1 MHIKQLEKN
10 KYRVWIDINTDYVG
24 KRKQKS
30 KVFHASTKRDLN
42 NQINEWVESISG
54 ISAQC
59 RTVSDMCNAVWS
71 QVINNKSPNTIHT
84 YNNQRN
90 RIDNT
95 IGLLRLE
102 KLSPRT
108 LQMWVDDLSSELSP
122 RTIRFTYSLLRN
134 CCSIAV
140 TWNLIKTNPCHDV
153 SLPSVRKKE
162 VQILSPEDF
171 TVFCSHLDEL
181 PLDYK
186 VCFELALFGSL
197 RKGEVLGIMEDE
209 IPDDGRFH
217 IKRARYS
224 PNLREV
230 FVKETKTSSG
240 ERLCILPQLVVDD
253 VIALRKQHIQ
263 SKLRY
268 GKAWV
273 DSPYLLKEENGEAFH
288 ASLCIT
294 RLQSYMKKIGLEPI
308 SFHALR
314 HTYAS
319 ICISLGVNP
328 EIVSKRMG
336 HSNISTT
343 LGIYTHLFEQK
354 NNDDEIASALG
365 TMLSQSVE
373 KCD

>member
-10 KYRVWIDINTDYVG
+10 KYRVWIDINTDYSG

-42 NQINEWVESISG
+42 IQINEWVESISG
-54 ISAQC
+54 ISARC

-84 YNNQRN
+84 YNDQRN

-95 IGLLRLE
+95 IGSLRLE

-197 RKGEVLGIMEDE
+197 RKGEVLGILEDE
-209 IPDDGRFH
+209 IPIDGRFY

-224 PNLREV
+224 PNLRED

-253 VIALRKQHIQ
+253 VIALRKQHIK
-263 SKLRY
+263 SKLKY
-268 GKAWV
+268 GKAWI

>member
-1 MHIKQLEKN
+1 MHIKQLERN
-10 KYRVWIDINTDYVG
+10 KYRVWVDLEPDYTG

-30 KVFHASTKRDLN
+30 KVFHATSKKDLN
-42 NQINEWVESISG
+42 AQIYDWVDSISG
-54 ISAQC
+54 VSSQC
-59 RTVSDMCNAVWS
+59 KTVSDMCSVVWN
-71 QVINNKSPNTIHT
+71 QVINNKSQNTVYG
-84 YNNQRN
+84 YNAALK
-90 RIDNT
+90 RINT
-95 IGLLRLE
+95 TMGTLDLP
-102 KLSPRT
+102 KLTPRT
-108 LQMWVDDLSSELSP
+108 IQAWIDDLSLTLSP
-122 RTIRFTYSLLRN
+122 KTVKDTYSILRL

-140 TWNLIKTNPCHDV
+140 NWELLKSNPCHDV
-153 SLPSVRKKE
+153 ILPSNKKKE
-162 VQILSPEDF
+162 IQILSPEDF
-171 TVFCSHLDEL
+171 TVFCSHLDEI
-181 PLDYK
+181 PLDQR

-197 RKGEVLGIMEDE
+197 RRGEIMGILEDE
-209 IPDDGRFH
+209 IPDDGRFF
-217 IKRARYS
+217 IKRTRYMHRIG
-224 PNLREV
+224 NE
-230 FVKETKTSSG
+230 FVKDTKTSSG

>member
-10 KYRVWIDINTDYVG
+10 KYRVWIDLESDYSG
-24 KRKQKS
+24 KRRQKS

-42 NQINEWVESISG
+42 KQINEWVESISG
-54 ISAQC
+54 ISSQC
-59 RTVSDMCNAVWS
+59 RTVSDLCNAVWS
-71 QVINNKSPNTIHT
+71 QVINNKSKNTIRS
-84 YNNQRN
+84 YNDQRK
-90 RIDNT
+90 RIDDT

-102 KLSPRT
+102 KLTPRT
-108 LQMWVDDLSSELSP
+108 LQMWVDDLSSTLSP

-162 VQILSPEDF
+162 VQILTPEDF

-186 VCFELALFGSL
+186 VCFELALFGTL

-209 IPDDGRFH
+209 IPDDGRFY

-224 PNLREV
+224 PNLGEV

-263 SKLRY
+263 SKLKY

-288 ASLCIT
+288 ACLCIT

-308 SFHALR
+308 TFHALR

>member
-59 RTVSDMCNAVWS
+59 RTVSDMCDAVWS

-84 YNNQRN
+84 YNDQRN

-102 KLSPRT
+102 KLTPRT
-108 LQMWVDDLSSELSP
+108 LQMWVDDLSSTLSP

-162 VQILSPEDF
+162 VQILTPEDF

-209 IPDDGRFH
+209 IPDDGIFY

-308 SFHALR
+308 TFHALR

>member
-10 KYRVWIDINTDYVG
+10 KYRVWIDLESDYSG
-24 KRKQKS
+24 NRRQKS

-42 NQINEWVESISG
+42 KQINEWVESISG
-54 ISAQC
+54 ITSKC
-59 RTVSDMCNAVWS
+59 RTVSDLCDAVWS
-71 QVINNKSPNTIHT
+71 QVINNKSQNTIRT
-84 YNNQRN
+84 YNDQRK
-90 RIDNT
+90 RIDDT

-102 KLSPRT
+102 KLTPRT
-108 LQMWVDDLSSELSP
+108 LQMWVDDLSSNLSP

-140 TWNLIKTNPCHDV
+140 TWNLIKTNPCHDI
-153 SLPSVRKKE
+153 SLPSVKKKE

-171 TVFCSHLDEL
+171 TVFCSHLGEL

-209 IPDDGRFH
+209 IPDGGRFY

-224 PNLREV
+224 PNLSEV

-253 VIALRKQHIQ
+253 VKSLRKEHMKR
-263 SKLRY
+263 KLKY
-268 GKAWV
+268 GKAWIE
-273 DSPYLLKEENGEAFH
+273 SPYLIKEETGEAFH
-288 ASLCIT
+288 SSLCIT
-294 RLQSYMKKIGLEPI
+294 RLQAYMKRIGLEPI
-308 SFHALR
+308 TFHALR

-336 HSNISTT
+336 HSNVSTT
-343 LGIYTHLFEQK
+343 LGIYTHLFEKK
-354 NNDDEIASALG
+354 NNEDEISAALG

-373 KCD
+373 KHD

>member
-1 MHIKQLEKN
+1 M
-10 KYRVWIDINTDYVG
+10 
-24 KRKQKS
+24 
-30 KVFHASTKRDLN
+30 FHASTKRDLN

-84 YNNQRN
+84 YNDQRN

-209 IPDDGRFH
+209 IPDDGRFY

-294 RLQSYMKKIGLEPI
+294 RLQSYMKGIGLEPI

>member
-84 YNNQRN
+84 YNDQRN

-153 SLPSVRKKE
+153 SLPTVRKKE

-171 TVFCSHLDEL
+171 SVFCSHLDEL

-197 RKGEVLGIMEDE
+197 RKGEVLGILEDE
-209 IPDDGRFH
+209 IPTDGRFY

-224 PNLREV
+224 PNLRED

-263 SKLRY
+263 SKLKY
-268 GKAWV
+268 GKAWI

>member
-10 KYRVWIDINTDYVG
+10 KYRVWIDLESDYSG

-42 NQINEWVESISG
+42 VQINEWVESISG
-54 ISAQC
+54 ITSKC
-59 RTVSDMCNAVWS
+59 RTVSDLCDAVWS
-71 QVINNKSPNTIHT
+71 QVINNKSKNTIRT
-84 YNNQRN
+84 YNDQRK
-90 RIDNT
+90 RIDDT

-102 KLSPRT
+102 KLTPHT
-108 LQMWVDDLSSELSP
+108 LQLWVDDLSSNLSP

-140 TWNLIKTNPCHDV
+140 TWNLIKTNPCHDI
-153 SLPSVRKKE
+153 SLPSVKKKE

-171 TVFCSHLDEL
+171 TVFCSHLAEL

-197 RKGEVLGIMEDE
+197 RKGEVLGILEDE
-209 IPDDGRFH
+209 IPDDGRFYV
-217 IKRARYS
+217 KRARYS
-224 PNLREV
+224 PSLSEV

-240 ERLCILPQLVVDD
+240 ERLCILPQLVVGD
-253 VIALRKQHIQ
+253 VKSLRKEHMKR
-263 SKLRY
+263 KLKY

-273 DSPYLLKEENGEAFH
+273 DSPYLIKEENGEAFH
-288 ASLCIT
+288 SSLCIT

-308 SFHALR
+308 TFHALR

-336 HSNISTT
+336 HSNVSTT
-343 LGIYTHLFEQK
+343 LGIYTHLFEKK
-354 NNDDEIASALG
+354 NNEDEISAALG

-373 KCD
+373 KYD

>member
-84 YNNQRN
+84 YNDQRN

-162 VQILSPEDF
+162 VQILTPEDF

-209 IPDDGRFH
+209 IPDAGRFY

-308 SFHALR
+308 TFHALR

-365 TMLSQSVE
+365 AMLSQSVE

>member
-84 YNNQRN
+84 YNDQRN

-95 IGLLRLE
+95 IGSLRLE

-162 VQILSPEDF
+162 VQILTPEDF

-209 IPDDGRFH
+209 IPDDGRFY

-263 SKLRY
+263 SKLKY

-354 NNDDEIASALG
+354 
-365 TMLSQSVE
+365 
-373 KCD
+373 